1 MLRRGKLWS
10 VLFLFVWIAL
20 QIGCSSGG
28 GGGDDSGGTDGA
40 TGVVDIVTVESG
52 ANSVPADGATQTRIT
67 AEVIDTGGEPMT
79 DGKIVTITTTAGDL
93 DKDKAGVQLSIDI
106 SLEDGTAT
114 VMLTSPDRT
123 GTATVRASIDG
134 VSAAT
139 TLEFVASSAATGI
152 VDSVSVTSGAESV
165 PADGATQTRITVEV
179 IDTGGEPMT
188 DGTIV
193 TVTTTRGDFD
203 NATDGSQTSIDVSLV
218 DGMATAMLT
227 SPSTAGTATIRAS
240 VDGVSADT
248 EVNFVAS
255 SSATGVV
262 GSVSVAAGSGSLVA
276 DGAAQTRI
284 DVTVRDTGDEP
295 MTDGTIVTI
304 TTTAGDLDSSK
315 DGVQASISV
324 TLKDGMATVMLTSP
338 TNVGT
343 ATIRATAD
351 GVSAGTTVEFV
362 ASSVSA
368 ITLNASPNNL
378 TADGKSTSTITA
390 TVSDAMGNAVA
401 DGENIS
407 FSLTGPGS
415 ISLPYARTSNGKAS
429 ITYTTSSQTGTATI
443 TAESTSGAA
452 ASSTSISLIKP
463 VIGTVSIS
471 SGSIS
476 IVADGVSTTTIV
488 ANVVDTAGNPVE
500 NGTAVNFVATAGT
513 LKATRQGGTSEAT
526 AYTVNGTASATL
538 TSSTSIGTSTVTV
551 TVGGLSKSLSVT
563 FVAGT
568 TANISVN
575 ASPVNLAADN
585 VSTSTI
591 QAVVTDK
598 NGNPAGNGEII
609 SFAIL
614 SGAGILSSPTAATA
628 NGAATVQYTAGS
640 HVGKVVIRAN
650 AANGVS
656 STVTIQLIS
665 VSLGSITL
673 TPGADQIV
681 ADGQSEMTLFATV
694 NDVNGNAAPDG
705 TTVTFTASAGSL
717 SSLGKADTVNGVAHV
732 DLTSSVNIGVVTL
745 TASAGGL
752 VVNTTVE
759 FVAGSPRR
767 ISLAS
772 IPDSLEADGVSQS
785 QLRADVTDPENNPV
799 ADGEVISFYIE
810 SGDGVIGPPV
820 KVETSGG
827 VATATF
833 TAPSTS
839 GETVVVAETTTGNR
853 GRTTI
858 DIVTPDIG
866 AISVAPDPAS
876 VVADGSTSVIYATV
890 TYVNGNK
897 AEDGT
902 TIDFETTAG
911 TFGSGGTSKSA
922 LTVNGVASVTL
933 VSSNIP
939 ETATITASKGTVSGQ
954 TQVEFTAIPG
964 YLALSVSQT
973 SVKSDNS
980 NAAVITATVLDANR
994 VPVENI
1000 TVAFQTIAQ
1009 DSTTGTGGQISAS
1022 TAVTNEDGEAVI
1034 EFRSGT
1040 VEKKNQTV
1048 TVEAWIPAF
1057 SGVDPKTIPVQ
1068 ITGTTVS
1075 LSTTKSNLEIDADN
1089 TSKAST
1095 QLTISVKDAGG
1106 VAINDASVTVKQL
1119 NYEDT
1124 TQGQLTL
1131 SLPGETPD
1139 TSNPV
1144 KELTG
1149 TTDVSGTLIVTVTA
1163 YGNYLETVS
1172 ATVQV
1177 ESLGDTKTLEYTVGS
1192 VGEVFGIFEPEEDPA
1207 SLKTG
1212 VCLDVKVKAPS
1223 SDRVRFATSLGTFR
1237 DVCENPGTEGM
1248 IIAVP
1253 VEEVDGENVA
1263 NAFLVVSEPGI
1274 ATIEAYGILDG
1285 SVQAG
1290 EKDSLTVVASAPSD
1304 QAAKISIQ
1312 ASATVVAPSTTSIEN
1327 TVTLTIT
1334 AKTQGDQVVGGAAIA
1349 LSIEEP
1355 TGGGEFISPVIVYT
1369 NDFGVANSTF
1379 TSGSLSTDAKGVTI
1393 KAMLIEKPTVT
1404 DDISIVI
1411 GGTAGSIE
1419 FGRGTTVE
1427 SVSSDTAYSLPM
1439 SVIVT
1444 DSNGNPVTGAVVTLG
1459 AWPKFYA
1466 TGGWIKVEEECFISY
1481 TSDWLR
1487 NEDDPDRNLILDTN
1501 EDANGD
1507 GQLTPPIS
1515 SAGTLPATVTT
1526 DENGTAEF
1534 TLLYLK
1540 ASAGWIQ
1547 DEISASTLVLGTET
1561 QTKKLITLPWLAGE
1575 ECNLPSSPYD
1585 APVGGPGSIELSADS
1600 TSLPADGE
1608 TTTVVYATVLTATGD
1623 IVVDGTTV
1631 TFSLSP
1637 SIGGG
1642 YLSSE
1647 TADTLSGFADVVYT
1661 SSEQSGTV
1669 EITARI
1675 GTNLSDT
1682 IKITLVPIVGKVLL
1696 GAPVVSGLIAN
1707 GSAYYEVTA
1716 QVFDRSNQPVAGQT
1730 VTFYAV
1736 DYLNEEVPDNEEDI
1750 TKGNKVVEGIATFAP
1765 VSGVTASDGTISTYV
1780 RYLNADDDFIFVL
1793 AKAQSARS
1801 DPLKLFYLGTQ
1812 GGTTSATPAAV
1823 SVGASPNSIE
1833 PTAASTVTAT
1843 VYDSS
1848 GKVIQGVEVVFTLD
1862 DPTLAF
1868 LGSNN
1873 VYTNGLG
1880 EAAVTLTARTQ
1891 PGDVVV
1897 TATAGSVAGS
1907 KTVTIIDQD
1916 APASLELTL
1925 SKNTIGV
1932 QETATVTAKVFK
1944 EVNNTL
1950 IPVEAGVDVSFSLRT
1965 AGSGTI
1971 TEKASTN
1978 SAGEAK
1984 ATFTA
1989 GDNAGTFTIVA
2000 TSGEASGEINI
2011 TITEAPAA
2019 SIEFVSATPS
2029 VIAIKGSGGNEI
2041 STVVFV
2047 VKDSNGNG
2055 VEGESV
2061 LVELDGPGGEESINS
2076 SGIPS
2081 PSANFISST
2090 AGGNAT
2096 VLLQS
2101 GYVAGPVTI
2110 SASLYTG
2117 DPDTYGTP
2125 AEDIVRSQTVN
2136 SSVVSIGG
2144 GVPSAKRFSIAA
2156 DVLNLPGLDINNETT
2171 EITAYFAD
2179 RFGNVNVLAG
2189 TTVSFASEIGMAVE
2203 TGVVTL
2209 ADDGI
2214 ATVSARTQQPADED
2228 ISAPENV
2235 SPWSWETNMR
2245 SAIAVDYYGLD
2256 LLDPDD
2262 LIEFNSIYPGH
2273 PRDGLCSILV
2283 YARGE
2288 EEFTDLNAD
2297 GQYTTGVDGFD
2308 IDKFDTIEDPWID
2321 YNDDTTYTVGE
2332 GPNGDPDELY
2342 IDDNNNGTWDEGNR
2356 EWDENKLIF
2365 GNAKFLLT
2373 GPPIIKFMENSFC
2386 IESPIKT
2393 DVEPEDTYAYLT
2405 VLISDENLNPLSTG
2419 TKVSITAEGAVVGGK
2434 IRHVYPNSN
2443 VIGPG
2448 VSGHLG
2454 LLEFPIVI
2462 SFDSFDSSVTTGTIT
2477 VTVEREGTDYSKE
2490 LTGLVNQD
2498 AGACAP

>member
-1 MLRRGKLWS
+1 MLKRGKLWS

-40 TGVVDIVTVESG
+40 TGIVDIVTVESG

-79 DGKIVTITTTAGDL
+79 DGKIVTITTTVGDL
-93 DKDKAGVQLSIDI
+93 NKDKDGVQTSIDVA
-106 SLEDGTAT
+106 LKDGTAT
-114 VMLTSPDRT
+114 VMLISPEKS

-193 TVTTTRGDFD
+193 EVTTTRGDFD
-203 NATDGSQTSIDVSLV
+203 ITTDGNQTSVDVSLV

-227 SPSTAGTATIRAS
+227 SPTTAGTATIRAS
-240 VDGVSADT
+240 VDGVSAET

-255 SSATGVV
+255 SSATGIV

-284 DVTVRDTGDEP
+284 DVMVRDTGDEP
-295 MTDGTIVTI
+295 MTDGTMVTI
-304 TTTAGDLDSSK
+304 TTTAGDLDSSR
-315 DGVQASISV
+315 DGVQTSISV
-324 TLKDGMATVMLTSP
+324 TLEDGMATAMLTSP

-351 GVSAGTTVEFV
+351 GVSAETEVEFV

-368 ITLNASPNNL
+368 ITLNAFPNNL
-378 TADGKSTSTITA
+378 TADGQSTSTITA

-415 ISLPYARTSNGKAS
+415 ISLPAARTVNGKVS
-429 ITYTTSSQTGTATI
+429 ITYSTSSQTGTATI

-452 ASSTSISLIKP
+452 TASTSISLIKP

-471 SGSIS
+471 SGSTS

-488 ANVVDTAGNPVE
+488 ANVVDTASNPVE
-500 NGTAVNFVATAGT
+500 DGTAVNFVATAGT
-513 LKATRQGGTSEAT
+513 LEATRQGGASEAT
-526 AYTVNGTASATL
+526 VYTVNGTASATL
-538 TSSTSIGTSTVTV
+538 TSSTNLGTSMVTV
-551 TVGGLSKSLSVT
+551 TVGGLSKSLTVT

-568 TANISVN
+568 TANIAVN
-575 ASPVNLAADN
+575 ASPANLAADD
-585 VSTSTI
+585 VSTSNI

-614 SGAGILSSPTAATA
+614 SGDGFLSSPTAATA
-628 NGAATVQYTAGS
+628 NGAATVTYTAGS
-640 HVGKVVIRAN
+640 QVGKVVIRAN

-656 STVTIQLIS
+656 STVTIQLFH
-665 VSLGSITL
+665 VSLGSISL

-681 ADGQSEMTLFATV
+681 ADGESEMTLFATV

-717 SSLGKADTVNGVAHV
+717 SSLGQADTVNGVAQIN
-732 DLTSSVNIGVVTL
+732 LTSSVNTGFVTL

-752 VVNTTVE
+752 VAKTTVE
-759 FVAGSPRR
+759 FIAGSPRK
-767 ISLAS
+767 ISLVS

-785 QLRADVTDPENNPV
+785 QLRADVSDTENNPV
-799 ADGEVISFYIE
+799 ADGEVISFFIE
-810 SGDGVIGPPV
+810 SGEGLIGPPV
-820 KVETSGG
+820 TVATSGG
-827 VATATF
+827 VARANF
-833 TAPSTS
+833 TAPRTS
-839 GETVVVAETTTGNR
+839 GETVVVAEATTGNR

-858 DIVTPDIG
+858 DIITPDIG
-866 AISVAPDPAS
+866 VISVAPDPAS
-876 VVADGSTSVIYATV
+876 VLADGSTSVIYATV
-890 TYVNGNK
+890 TYTNGNK

-911 TFGSGGTSKSA
+911 TFGSGGNSASA
-922 LTVNGVASVTL
+922 LTVGGVASVTL

-964 YLALSVSQT
+964 YLALSVSQA

-980 NAAVITATVLDANR
+980 NFAVITATVLDANR

-1000 TVAFQTIAQ
+1000 TVAFQTIAE
-1009 DSTTGTGGQISAS
+1009 DSASGTGGQISAS
-1022 TAVTNEDGEAVI
+1022 TALTNEDGEAAI

-1048 TVEAWIPAF
+1048 NIEAWIPAF
-1057 SGVDPKTIPVQ
+1057 SGVSRKVIPIQ

-1075 LSTTKSNLEIDADN
+1075 LSTAKSNLEIDEDN
-1089 TSKAST
+1089 ESKAST
-1095 QLTISVKDAGG
+1095 QLTITVKDAGG
-1106 VAINDASVTVKQL
+1106 VAINDASVTVTQL
-1119 NYEDT
+1119 DYEDT

-1139 TSNPV
+1139 TNNPV

-1149 TTDVSGTLIVTVTA
+1149 TTNVSGILVVTVTA
-1163 YGNYLETVS
+1163 YGNYVETAS

-1177 ESLGDTKTLEYTVGS
+1177 ESLGDKKTLEYTVGS

-1212 VCLDVKVKAPS
+1212 ACLDVKVKAPS
-1223 SDRVRFATSLGTFR
+1223 SDKVRFATSLGTFR
-1237 DVCENPGTEGM
+1237 DECENPGTEGM
-1248 IIAVP
+1248 IIALP

-1274 ATIEAYGILDG
+1274 ATIEAFGILDG
-1285 SVQAG
+1285 NVQVG
-1290 EKDSLTVVASAPSD
+1290 VKDSLTVVASAPSD

-1312 ASATVVAPSTTSIEN
+1312 ASATVVAPSTNSIEN

-1369 NDFGVANSTF
+1369 NDYGVATSTF
-1379 TSGSLSTDAKGVTI
+1379 TSGSLSTDANGVTI
-1393 KAMLIEKPTVT
+1393 KAMLIEKPEVT
-1404 DDISIVI
+1404 DEISIVI

-1427 SVSSDTAYSLPM
+1427 SVSSNTAYSLPM

-1466 TGGWIKVEEECFISY
+1466 TGGWIQIEEDCYISY

-1487 NEDDPDRNLILDTN
+1487 NEDDPDRNLILDPN

-1515 SAGTLPATVTT
+1515 SAGTLPSTVTT

-1561 QTKKLITLPWLAGE
+1561 QTKKVFTLPWLAGE
-1575 ECNLPSSPYD
+1575 ECNLPASPYD

-1631 TFSLSP
+1631 AFSLSP

-1642 YLSSE
+1642 ELSSE
-1647 TADTLSGFADVVYT
+1647 TADTLSGFAEVVYT

-1682 IKITLVPIVGKVLL
+1682 LEITLVPIVDEVLL

-1707 GSAYYEVTA
+1707 GSAFYEVTA
-1716 QVFDRSNQPVAGQT
+1716 QVFDRSRQPVSGQT

-1736 DYLNEEVPDNEEDI
+1736 DYENDIVPADPEEK
-1750 TKGNKVVEGIATFAP
+1750 TKGNKDVEGIATFAP
-1765 VSGVTASDGTISTYV
+1765 VSGETGSDGTISTYV
-1780 RYLNADDDFIFVL
+1780 RYLNASDDFIFAL
-1793 AKAQSARS
+1793 AKAQSAVS
-1801 DPLKLFYLGTQ
+1801 DPLKLFYLGSQ

-1833 PTAASTVTAT
+1833 PEGESTVTAT

-1862 DPTLAF
+1862 DPTLAY

-1873 VYTNGLG
+1873 VYTNGDG
-1880 EAAVTLTARTQ
+1880 EAPVTLTARTQ

-1897 TATAGSVAGS
+1897 TATAASVAGT

-1916 APASLELTL
+1916 APGSLELSL

-1932 QETATVTAKVFK
+1932 TETATVTATVRDKAGD
-1944 EVNNTL
+1944 T
-1950 IPVEAGVDVSFSLRT
+1950 VEAGVDVSFSLRT
-1965 AGSGTI
+1965 ASSGTI

-2000 TSGEASGEINI
+2000 TSGEASGEIDI

-2061 LVELDGPGGEESINS
+2061 LVELDGPGGQESINA
-2076 SGIPS
+2076 SGDPS
-2081 PSANFISST
+2081 ASANFISST

-2125 AEDIVRSQTVN
+2125 ADNIVRSQTVN

-2156 DVLNLPGLDINNETT
+2156 GQLNLPGLDINNETT

-2189 TTVSFASEIGMAVE
+2189 TTVSFAAEIGMAVE

-2214 ATVSARTQQPADED
+2214 ATVSSRTQQPADEN
-2228 ISAPENV
+2228 ISAPEDV
-2235 SPWSWETNMR
+2235 SPDPTWESPLRQVVKNK
-2245 SAIAVDYYGLD
+2245 YYSTTSQAGFD
-2256 LLDPDD
+2256 
-2262 LIEFNSIYPGH
+2262 EIYPGN

-2297 GQYTTGVDGFD
+2297 GQYTAGVDGFD

-2321 YNDDTTYTVGE
+2321 YNDDGDYTVND
-2332 GPNGDPDELY
+2332 PDDPDELY
-2342 IDDNNNGTWDEGNR
+2342 IDDNNNGMWDEGNR
-2356 EWDENKLIF
+2356 VWDENKLIF
-2365 GNAKFLLT
+2365 GNSKFLLT
-2373 GPPIIKFMENSFC
+2373 GPPIIKFSEDSFC
-2386 IESPIKT
+2386 IEDPT
-2393 DVEPEDTYAYLT
+2393 DGGLVADTFANLT

-2419 TKVSITAEGAVVGGK
+2419 TSVTITSEGAEVGGK
-2434 IRHVYPNSN
+2434 TRHVYPNSN

-2448 VSGHLG
+2448 VNGHLG
-2454 LLEFPIVI
+2454 LIEFPIVI
-2462 SFDSFDSSVTTGTIT
+2462 SYDPFDSSVTTGTIT

-2498 AGACAP
+2498 AGECSTTP